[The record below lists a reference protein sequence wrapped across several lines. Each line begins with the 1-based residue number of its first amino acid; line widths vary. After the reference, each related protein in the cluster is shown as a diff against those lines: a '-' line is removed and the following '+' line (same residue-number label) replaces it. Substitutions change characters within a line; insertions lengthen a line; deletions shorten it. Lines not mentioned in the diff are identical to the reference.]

1 MRDIYKRMIHH
12 LCGREF
18 ICTFAGSFYPPTKGR
33 AIRTEEDMDGMNRR
47 FSQGLLFLSLW
58 TTAQGGWLPP
68 LAAQD
73 NIIDEVI
80 WVVGDDAI
88 LRSEVEEERLRAQY
102 EGQPIAGDPYCV
114 IPEQLAIQKLFLHQ
128 AALDSITANES
139 SVSHQVDMR
148 MNYYISQIGSK
159 EKMEEYFRKTSSEI
173 REEMMTMVRNQ
184 MIIQQMQNKLTEKIQ
199 PTPAEV
205 RRFYNSLSKDSLP
218 MVPAQVEVQVLSIE
232 PPVPFEETERIKSRL
247 REFTERVTSG
257 NADFGMLARLYSED
271 TESAKRG
278 GELGFVGRGQLV
290 PEFADVA
297 FNLSDPKRVSRVVE
311 TEYGYHIIQ
320 LIEKKGERINCRHIL
335 LRPRV
340 SYADKQKALT
350 RLDSIRTMITDGTLS
365 FEEAVARYS
374 EDKNTIMSGGLMT
387 NANTGSGKFE
397 YQDLP
402 PEIARQIYTM
412 NEGDISAPFSMMDNT
427 KNKEICAIVRL
438 KTKRDTHRANLTD
451 DFQTLRSM
459 LEQRLAAET
468 IDRWIREKQKEVY
481 VTIDPEWRGCDFQYP
496 NWVH

>member
-1 MRDIYKRMIHH
+1 MQLSDMRNRICRFWVVMAAW
-12 LCGREF
+12 LC
-18 ICTFAGSFYPPTKGR
+18 APVVMP
-33 AIRTEEDMDGMNRR
+33 GM
-47 FSQGLLFLSLW
+47 SMVPC
-58 TTAQGGWLPP
+58 AM
-68 LAAQD
+68 AQD

-80 WVVGDDAI
+80 WIVGDEAI

-128 AALDSITANES
+128 AELDSIEANES

-184 MIIQQMQNKLTEKIQ
+184 MIIQQMQAKLTEKIH

-205 RRFYNSLSKDSLP
+205 RRYYNSLSRDSLP

-232 PPVPFEETERIKSRL
+232 PPVPIEETERIKGQL
-247 REFTERVTSG
+247 REFTERVMSG
-257 NADFGMLARLYSED
+257 KADFSMLARLYSED

-290 PEFADVA
+290 SEFADVA
-297 FNLSDPKRVSRVVE
+297 FNLTDPKRVSRIVQ

-335 LRPRV
+335 LKPRV
-340 SYADKQKALT
+340 SYEDKQNAIA
-350 RLDSIRTMITDGTLS
+350 RLDSVRTLIADGMS
-365 FEEAVARYS
+365 FEEAVARFS
-374 EDKNTIMSGGLMT
+374 EDKSTAMSGGLMT
-387 NANTGSGKFE
+387 NSNTGASKFE

-402 PEIARQIYTM
+402 PEVARQIYSM
-412 NEGDISAPFSMMDNT
+412 QEGDVSVPFVMMDRT
-427 KNKEICAIVRL
+427 KNKEVCAIVKL
-438 KTKRDTHRANLTD
+438 KTKRDAHKANLTD
-451 DFQTLRSM
+451 DFQVIRSM
-459 LEQRLAAET
+459 LEQKLGAET
-468 IDRWIREKQKEVY
+468 IDKWIRDKQKEVY
-481 VTIDPEWRGCDFQYP
+481 VSIDPEWRGCDFQYP

>member
-1 MRDIYKRMIHH
+1 MQSRSLIY
-12 LCGREF
+12 C
-18 ICTFAGSFYPPTKGR
+18 
-33 AIRTEEDMDGMNRR
+33 
-47 FSQGLLFLSLW
+47 LLLLVV
-58 TTAQGGWLPP
+58 AYLPLQP
-68 LAAQD
+68 AVAQD

-80 WVVGDDAI
+80 WVVGDEAI

-128 AALDSITANES
+128 AELDSIEANES

-184 MIIQQMQNKLTEKIQ
+184 MIIQQMQSKLTEKIH

-205 RRFYNSLSKDSLP
+205 RRYYNSLSQDSLP

-232 PPVPFEETERIKSRL
+232 PPVPIEETERGKGQL
-247 REFTERVTSG
+247 REFTERVMSG
-257 NADFGMLARLYSED
+257 KADFSMLARLYSED

-278 GELGFVGRGQLV
+278 GELGFAGRGQLV
-290 PEFADVA
+290 SEFADVA
-297 FNLSDPKRVSRVVE
+297 FNLTDPKRVSRIVE

-335 LRPRV
+335 LKPRV
-340 SYADKQKALT
+340 SSEDKQNAIA
-350 RLDSIRTMITDGTLS
+350 RLDSIRGLLTDNKMS
-365 FEEAVARYS
+365 FEEAVARFS
-374 EDKNTIMSGGLMT
+374 QDKSTVMSGGLMT
-387 NANTGSGKFE
+387 NANTGASKFE

-402 PEIARQIYTM
+402 PEVARQIYAM
-412 NEGDISAPFSMMDNT
+412 QEGDISQPFVMMDRA
-427 KNKEICAIVRL
+427 KNKEVCAIVRL
-438 KTKRDTHRANLTD
+438 KTKRDAHKANLTD
-451 DFQTLRSM
+451 DFQVVRGM
-459 LEQRLAAET
+459 LEQKLGAET
-468 IDRWIREKQKEVY
+468 IDQWIRNKQKEVY
-481 VTIDPEWRGCDFQYP
+481 VVIDPAWRGCDFQYP